1 MMNDRQLLQ
10 MIERLGNNR
19 LSKSLSA
26 SDLADRDQDTRCA
39 TTLRKIITS
48 NGLGLG
54 TNNKSFAA
62 SATIPSSNVNKAR
75 VLTQFIFRNGKI

>member
-1 MMNDRQLLQ
+1 MNDRQLLQ

-54 TNNKSFAA
+54 LGTNNKSFAA
-62 SATIPSSNVNKAR
+62 CSYS
-75 VLTQFIFRNGKI
+75 